1 MVYADEVGGG
11 SEGKFGL
18 SQEHSIGRGKAV
30 MKGPHFPHRRNLALG
45 SYFLVITHTFI
56 NLFTH

>member
-1 MVYADEVGGG
+1 
-11 SEGKFGL
+11 
-18 SQEHSIGRGKAV
+18 
-30 MKGPHFPHRRNLALG
+30 MKESYFPHRRNLALG

>member
-1 MVYADEVGGG
+1 MLIRAGGG

-18 SQEHSIGRGKAV
+18 SQEQSIGRGKSA
-30 MKGPHFPHRRNLALG
+30 MKKSYFPHRRNLALG